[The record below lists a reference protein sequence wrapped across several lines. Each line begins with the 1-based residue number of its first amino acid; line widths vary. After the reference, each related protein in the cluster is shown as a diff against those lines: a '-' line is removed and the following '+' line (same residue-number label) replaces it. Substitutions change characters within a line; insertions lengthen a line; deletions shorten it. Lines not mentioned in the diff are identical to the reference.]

1 MNRDQRDSL
10 IRSILK
16 VAGAIAI
23 AHGSTKAASIINSED
38 VFGLIVLLVGLL
50 QSHQFHADELVKAI
64 TEFAQGPAH
73 IPSFSIN
80 QGGGSP
86 ATEPRSA
93 EPIAAS
99 AFISPTRHEDALER
113 LNASLAAES
122 PRIAGEA
129 PAAPSGAAPAAPS
142 GAAPDGTREARV
154 LPAQPLPAAPEIT
167 LVSFDA
173 PPQPLHP
180 TTIANYPTT

>member
-16 VAGAIAI
+16 VAGAIAV
-23 AHGSTKAASIINSED
+23 ARGSTKAASIINSED
-38 VFGLIVLLVGLL
+38 VFGLVVLIVGLL
-50 QSHQFHADELVKAI
+50 QSHQFHADELLKAI
-64 TEFAQGPAH
+64 TEFAQGPALPP
-73 IPSFSIN
+73 ISIN

-99 AFISPTRHEDALER
+99 AFISPPRHEDALER

-129 PAAPSGAAPAAPS
+129 PAVPAGGAPT
-142 GAAPDGTREARV
+142 GTREARV

-180 TTIANYPTT
+180 TTIANPPTT